1 MLVYVFKGVDT
12 GSEYPY
18 RNTNDFLGILFD
30 RKFTN
35 PSMQFLMYQEQRAKQ
50 KNLEHLNNLVK
61 KGLLTPGDQTEI
73 EQKEEC
79 LSIAL
84 T

>member
-1 MLVYVFKGVDT
+1 
-12 GSEYPY
+12 
-18 RNTNDFLGILFD
+18 
-30 RKFTN
+30 
-35 PSMQFLMYQEQRAKQ
+35 MYQEQRAKQ